1 MVKDFLQQT
10 DLNMVNDLLQQN
22 PNVVKDL
29 LTAVK
34 DPLTVV
40 KDLLTAVKDPLTAVK
55 DLLTAVKD
63 PLMAV
68 KDLLTANLPQCS
80 PGPLA
85 ANQPECAEGPL
96 KVKVQCF

>member
-22 PNVVKDL
+22 PNV
-29 LTAVK
+29 
-34 DPLTVV
+34 
-40 KDLLTAVKDPLTAVK
+40 VK